1 LYKSAFITAA
11 GTPAKSNLQKE
22 ILMVIKLKK
31 KVYELKDVL
40 NMKEFE
46 IADMKKML
54 KSSKIK
60 ELEIEAKAYM
70 SECVRLR

>member
-1 LYKSAFITAA
+1 
-11 GTPAKSNLQKE
+11 
-22 ILMVIKLKK
+22 MVIKLKK

-70 SECVRLR
+70 SECVRLRQVCEQAIKASGEIDLERIRK